1 MDNIKK
7 YDETNKGVLFSI
19 PKSTSPDGEEKKP
32 EWELIQ
38 QGKLNING
46 DQLRVVGIKRLN
58 QKGEEIV
65 ELYRAMGTLKRA
77 DQINEKD
84 PYAKGVVNA
93 LVDKGAM
100 IISAW
105 KEQSERGN
113 KYISLKIRDFADS
126 TGYEPK
132 EQKQSSNDKDDTSAL
147 EDIDW

>member
-113 KYISLKIRDFADS
+113 KYISLKLRDFADS

-132 EQKQSSNDKDDTSAL
+132 EQKQNSNDKDDTSAL

>member
-1 MDNIKK
+1 MDNVKK
-7 YDETNKGVLFSI
+7 YDETNRGVLFNI
-19 PKSTSPDGEEKKP
+19 PKSTSPDGEKKEP
-32 EWELIQ
+32 EWQLIQ

-46 DQLRVVGIKRLN
+46 AQLRVVGIKRLN

-113 KYISLKIRDFADS
+113 KYISLKLRDFADS

-132 EQKQSSNDKDDTSAL
+132 QEKQGSNDKDDTSAL

>member
-1 MDNIKK
+1 MDNTKT
-7 YDETNKGVLFSI
+7 YDQTNRGALFNI
-19 PKSTSPDGEEKKP
+19 TSTDGEPDWK
-32 EWELIQ
+32 LIQ

-46 DQLRVVGIKRLN
+46 DQLRVIGIKRLN

-113 KYISLKIRDFADS
+113 KYISLKLRDFADS

-132 EQKQSSNDKDDTSAL
+132 QEKHSSNDKDDTSAL

>member
-1 MDNIKK
+1 MDNAKT
-7 YDETNKGVLFSI
+7 YDQTNRGALFNI
-19 PKSTSPDGEEKKP
+19 TSTDGEPDWK
-32 EWELIQ
+32 LIQ

-46 DQLRVVGIKRLN
+46 DQLRVIGIKRLN

-105 KEQSERGN
+105 KEESERGN
-113 KYISLKIRDFADS
+113 KYISLKLRYFADS

-132 EQKQSSNDKDDTSAL
+132 QEKQISNDKDDTSAL

>member
-1 MDNIKK
+1 MDNVKK
-7 YDETNKGVLFSI
+7 FDETNKGVLFSI

-46 DQLRVVGIKRLN
+46 DQLRIIGIKRLN

-65 ELYRAMGTLKRA
+65 ELYRAMGTLKKA
-77 DQINEKD
+77 EQINEKD

-100 IISAW
+100 IISGW
-105 KEQSERGN
+105 KEKSERGN
-113 KYISLKIRDFADS
+113 AYISLTCVICPPAVRPAKAFFCSFFFVVCADS
-126 TGYEPK
+126 CATKPMM
-132 EQKQSSNDKDDTSAL
+132 
-147 EDIDW
+147 

>member
-1 MDNIKK
+1 
-7 YDETNKGVLFSI
+7 
-19 PKSTSPDGEEKKP
+19 
-32 EWELIQ
+32 
-38 QGKLNING
+38 LNING
-46 DQLRVVGIKRLN
+46 DQLRIIGIKRLN

-65 ELYRAMGTLKRA
+65 ELYRAMGTLKKA

-100 IISAW
+100 IISGW

-113 KYISLKIRDFADS
+113 KYISLRLRDFSDS

-132 EQKQSSNDKDDTSAL
+132 EQKQGSDDTNDTSAL

>member
-1 MDNIKK
+1 MDNVKK
-7 YDETNKGVLFSI
+7 FDETNKGVLFNI

-46 DQLRVVGIKRLN
+46 EQLRVVGIKRPN

-93 LVDKGAM
+93 LIDKGAM

-105 KEQSERGN
+105 KEQSGRGN
-113 KYISLKIRDFADS
+113 NYISLKLRDFADS
-126 TGYEPK
+126 SGYEPK
-132 EQKQSSNDKDDTSAL
+132 QQKQNSNDKDDTSAL

>member
-1 MDNIKK
+1 MDNTKK

-105 KEQSERGN
+105 KEQSESGN

>member
-1 MDNIKK
+1 MDNTKT
-7 YDETNKGVLFSI
+7 YDQTNRGALFNI
-19 PKSTSPDGEEKKP
+19 TSTDGEPDWK
-32 EWELIQ
+32 LIQ

-46 DQLRVVGIKRLN
+46 DQLRVIGIKRLN

-113 KYISLKIRDFADS
+113 KYISLKLRDFADS

-132 EQKQSSNDKDDTSAL
+132 QDKQTSSDKDDTSAL